1 MDESQAQVRY
11 LYSGKE
17 SLERRSQCQASE
29 SRGVRPASGCGGTV
43 DARRLKRGRPTDG
56 WVRLPPPLPRQFLSA
71 RDLFSRGSSP
81 RGATLWRGIREN
93 NHLAIPAYNGVQQ
106 GFDGTESRTR
116 SGPGA
121 GFDSPVLHLL
131 FPVYR
136 SVRRRVKER
145 HPIPDQTRRTPTDS
159 LPVGVSLFPW

>member
-1 MDESQAQVRY
+1 
-11 LYSGKE
+11 
-17 SLERRSQCQASE
+17 RRSQCQASE
-29 SRGVRPASGCGGTV
+29 RRGGRPARGSAGTV
-43 DARRLKRGRPTDG
+43 DARRLKLAWPTDVG
-56 WVRLPPPLPRQFLSA
+56 ERLPPPLPSQFLCSGY
-71 RDLFSRGSSP
+71 LFSLVSIP
-81 RGATLWRGIREN
+81 RVATLLRGISEN
-93 NHLAIPAYNGVQQ
+93 NELAIPAHSEVRQ